1 MSGSDSTSTRLK
13 SIVSAETAA
22 LVAALPAQDR
32 RLAILNICRAV
43 DLVRVAARVSA
54 EARVLSRWGTN
65 KALKLCLDGFGA
77 YKRTFMVPSSR
88 ETLRWSHAFL
98 HQCGRIALCEQYLD
112 YESTGL
118 GKFIEDGTDVR
129 FCLTPRYVGTEML
142 DVGEFTWFNAQLD
155 ALHRPLKTILDDAT
169 PRIDDM
175 MRGLVYI
182 WEQHFIG
189 YKTAPEIDEYYELRG
204 ILLAKQMPGHDA
216 FDNEDKFGGINFEI
230 YRAAAWTLVGWGMK
244 HEHFASLL
252 AKSDASLDPPN
263 LLTIT
268 SDVSS
273 VTTQMGA
280 ALGITERETEAA
292 LTMLQALPN
301 DPPEVWTNGHFPPP
315 LLRVAEEQYIR
326 CLSGELGN
334 PFAFMLTQLRRF
346 HRSDWDAAVGGREK
360 RFRDELYDLFRGTR
374 MQTVDSNI
382 NLRIGGRLLTDIDG
396 AVWDSEA
403 RTLGLFQL
411 KWQDM
416 FGNSMRQ
423 RASRMKNMQTEVGK
437 WIDGVNEYL
446 RTATWEEIRVAFRLP
461 KACEPVSQYLLFVVG
476 RNATHF
482 SGDQRP
488 DERAA
493 WAVWPQLA
501 RVSSQMNTQAWGL
514 NDLHKALI
522 AERPHDAD
530 IELGTFSFTL
540 GDVTVHL
547 PGVAVE
553 ESSLKRSKGK

>member
-1 MSGSDSTSTRLK
+1 
-13 SIVSAETAA
+13 
-22 LVAALPAQDR
+22 
-32 RLAILNICRAV
+32 
-43 DLVRVAARVSA
+43 
-54 EARVLSRWGTN
+54 
-65 KALKLCLDGFGA
+65 
-77 YKRTFMVPSSR
+77 
-88 ETLRWSHAFL
+88 
-98 HQCGRIALCEQYLD
+98 LD

-118 GKFIEDGTDVR
+118 GEFIQDGTDVR

-142 DVGEFTWFNAQLD
+142 DVGEFTWFNSQLD

-169 PRIDDM
+169 LQIDDM
-175 MRGLVYI
+175 MRGLVHI
-182 WEQHFIG
+182 WEKHFIG
-189 YKTAPEIDEYYELRG
+189 YDTAPEIDEYYKLRG

-252 AKSDASLDPPN
+252 SESDASLDPPN

-273 VTTQMGA
+273 ITEQLGA
-280 ALGITERETEAA
+280 ALGITKRDTEAA
-292 LTMLQALPN
+292 LSMLQALPN

-334 PFAFMLTQLRRF
+334 PFSFMLNQLRRF

-360 RFRDELYDLFRGTR
+360 RFRDELYGLFRGTR
-374 MQTVDSNI
+374 MQPVDSNI
-382 NLRIGGRLLTDIDG
+382 NLRIGRRLVTDIDG
-396 AVWDSEA
+396 AVWDSEK

-514 NDLHKALI
+514 DDLHKALI
-522 AERPHDAD
+522 AEKPHDAD